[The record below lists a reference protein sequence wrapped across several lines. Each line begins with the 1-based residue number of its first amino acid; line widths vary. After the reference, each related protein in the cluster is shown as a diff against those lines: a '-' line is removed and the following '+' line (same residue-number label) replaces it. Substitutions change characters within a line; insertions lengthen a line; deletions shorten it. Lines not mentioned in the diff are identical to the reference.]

1 MQTEAAP
8 REPFTLGILFRY
20 KFTIF
25 AVAVFV
31 ILGGYVRII
40 TQPKQYEA
48 TARLAVRF
56 SNEIIKLNDLMNQS
70 LPVRLPLLEEEVK
83 AYMVQLLDPKFII
96 KVLEQLPAEQAGSD
110 DEESPEEMG
119 TVQRFRAQFL
129 KAYYDL
135 RNAVMSVVDAVLFTD
150 ESQLLPLEQQV
161 MKVLSKFEV
170 SPGTEASHIITLTYK
185 DKNAPETARMLN
197 AIANAFIQQQRK
209 TNTKKDEVKLL
220 EAIKL
225 ETDLLSRTRERLYA
239 LTTELEAPTIEDAI
253 VKHTTEIAQFEQRR
267 DAFLI
272 AQKLLNE
279 NYVPYDR
286 SLPLESPQI
295 SGDLERE
302 YFTFNMR
309 FEELG
314 SKTIYED
321 PKFYERLRVKAED
334 HIKDRR
340 LKAIDNDKNVVKA
353 MIARLDEEI
362 NRLRA
367 ETTIARVSPE
377 YVKLKTDETV
387 ITQRVTTAEQDLIKA
402 REFNKALDNE
412 NVAESIALWQAAQIP
427 PFPVP
432 QHRGLKLMVVIA
444 LGIFAGCAVALF
456 RHQVLP
462 KPLRRAR
469 PRHGQDLDVPLI
481 IMPDKHKEEVEKDI
495 RLDISFP
502 TSESEEGVRTRRGP
516 R

>member
-8 REPFTLGILFRY
+8 REPFTLGVLFRY

-56 SNEIIKLNDLMNQS
+56 SNEIIKLNDLMTQA

-83 AYMVQLLDPKFII
+83 AYMVQILDPKFIFRVI
-96 KVLEQLPAEQAGSD
+96 EQLPAEQTGLSE
-110 DEESPEEMG
+110 DEALQEMS
-119 TVQRFRAQFL
+119 TVQRFRGQFL

-135 RNAVMSVVDAVLFTD
+135 RNAVLSVVDAVLFTD

-161 MKVLSKFEV
+161 MKVLSKLEV
-170 SPGTEASHIITLTYK
+170 SPGTEASHIITLSYK
-185 DKNAPETARMLN
+185 DKNASDAAKMLN

-209 TNTKKDEVKLL
+209 TVAKKDEVKFQ
-220 EAIKL
+220 EAIKV
-225 ETDLLSRTRERLYA
+225 ETDLLSKTRERIYA

-253 VKHTTEIAQFEQRR
+253 VKHTTGITTLIERK

-272 AQKLLNE
+272 AQKLLDDG
-279 NYVPYDR
+279 YVPYER

-302 YFTFNMR
+302 YFTVSMR
-309 FEELG
+309 FDELG
-314 SKTIYED
+314 SKTIFED
-321 PKFYERLRVKAED
+321 PQFYEKLRHKAED
-334 HIKDRR
+334 HMRGRRKEAIENDKKVVAAMITRIEEEIAR
-340 LKAIDNDKNVVKA
+340 LKADTKIQR
-353 MIARLDEEI
+353 I
-362 NRLRA
+362 
-367 ETTIARVSPE
+367 SPE

-387 ITQRVTTAEQDLIKA
+387 IAQRVAKAEQDLVNV
-402 REFNKALDNE
+402 REYNKTLDNE
-412 NVAESIALWQAAQIP
+412 NVAENIALWQQAQTP

-432 QHRGLKLMVVIA
+432 QHRGLKLVVVIA

-469 PRHGQDLDVPLI
+469 PRRDEDLDVPLI
-481 IMPDKHKEEVEKDI
+481 IMPDKHKDDVEKDI

-502 TSESEEGVRTRRGP
+502 SPESEEGMRP
-516 R
+516 RSRPR

>member
-8 REPFTLGILFRY
+8 REPFTVGVLFRY

-25 AVAVFV
+25 AVAIFV

-48 TARLAVRF
+48 SARLAVRF
-56 SNEIIKLNDLMNQS
+56 SNEILKLNDLMNQS

-83 AYMVQLLDPKFII
+83 AYMVLLLDPKFII
-96 KVLEQLPAEQAGSD
+96 RVLEQLPAEQAGTD

-119 TVQRFRAQFL
+119 TAQRFRPQFL

-135 RNAVMSVVDAVLFTD
+135 RSAVLSVVDTVLFTD

-185 DKNAPETARMLN
+185 DKNAPEAARMLN
-197 AIANAFIQQQRK
+197 AIANAFIQQQKK
-209 TNTKKDEVKLL
+209 TVAKKDEVKLQ
-220 EAIKL
+220 EAIKVQ
-225 ETDLLSRTRERLYA
+225 TDLLSKTRERLYA
-239 LTTELEAPTIEDAI
+239 LTTDIQAPTIEDAI
-253 VKHTTEIAQFEQRR
+253 VKHTTAITLLEQRK
-267 DAFLI
+267 DAFLM
-272 AQKLLNE
+272 AQKLLE
-279 NYVPYDR
+279 SGYVPFDR
-286 SLPLESPQI
+286 TLPLESPQI

-302 YFTFNMR
+302 YFNEVMR
-309 FEELG
+309 FRELA
-314 SKTIYED
+314 SKTIED
-321 PKFYERLRVKAED
+321 PKFYEKLRIQAED
-334 HIKDRR
+334 HLGDRKT
-340 LKAIDNDKNVVKA
+340 KAIENDKKVVTA
-353 MIARLDEEI
+353 MLARIDEEI
-362 NRLRA
+362 VRLKGDTA
-367 ETTIARVSPE
+367 IARISPE

-387 ITQRVTTAEQDLIKA
+387 IAQRVTKAEQDLIEA
-402 REFNKALDNE
+402 LEYNKALDNE
-412 NVAESIALWQAAQIP
+412 NVAASIALWQTAQIP

-469 PRHGQDLDVPLI
+469 PRRDEDLDVPLI
-481 IMPDKHKEEVEKDI
+481 IMPDKHKEEIEKDI

-502 TSESEEGVRTRRGP
+502 AGESGEGARP
-516 R
+516 RSRPR